1 MTIKNNYFLFLSLF
15 AMIGFA
21 QAPANYYNNATGTGY
36 DLKTQLSTI
45 ISNGH
50 VGQPYGSGLWSLYS
64 TSLRD
69 VYYENDNSLLDIYS
83 ENPDSAD
90 PYNYTSVSQQCGNY
104 NAEGICYNKEHLIP
118 QSYFSSAMPMYSD
131 AHHVVPSDG
140 KVNGWRDNYPFG
152 PVSGTTSSPC
162 NGGATNIPCNSQNGS
177 KKGNNAN
184 TGYSAGYSGIVFEP
198 IDEFKGDVARSFFY
212 FATRYETDMDTFF
225 TTAANS
231 TSTPAV
237 IAMFDGSE
245 DKVFSDTFL
254 NILITWHLN
263 DPVSQKE
270 IDFNNAIYE
279 FQGNR
284 NPFIDNADYVCQIWT
299 TQCTALS
306 TDSFSLG
313 NAIAVYPNP
322 SNNNRINIQSEIV
335 LDEIQLIN
343 VNGQII
349 QHITKPAFSNNTY
362 TLDNLPQGFYLL
374 KLSSDNQS
382 VTKKIMVN

>member
-1 MTIKNNYFLFLSLF
+1 MKKNYSLF
-15 AMIGFA
+15 FLLFTIIGFA

-36 DLKTQLSTI
+36 ALKTQLKNI

-50 VGQPYGSGLWSLYS
+50 VGQPYGTGLWSLYS

-69 VYYENDNSLLDIYS
+69 QYYENDNSLLDIYS

-90 PYNYTSVSQQCGNY
+90 PYNYTTVSQQCGNY
-104 NAEGICYNKEHLIP
+104 NAEGVCYNKEHLIP
-118 QSYFSSAMPMYSD
+118 QSYFNSEMPMYSD

-152 PVSGTTSSPC
+152 PVVGTTSSPC
-162 NGGATNIPCNSQNGS
+162 NNGATNIPCNSQNGS

-184 TGYSAGYSGIVFEP
+184 TGYSAGFTGIVFEP

-212 FATRYETDMDTFF
+212 FATRYETQMDEFF
-225 TTAANS
+225 TSATNS

-245 DKVFSDTFL
+245 NKAFSNTFL
-254 NILITWHLN
+254 NILITWHNN

-270 IDFNNAIYE
+270 IDFNNYIYT

-284 NPFIDNADYVCQIWT
+284 NPFIDNPNYVCQIWSAE
-299 TQCTALS
+299 CAALS
-306 TDSFSLG
+306 SGSFSLE
-313 NAIAVYPNP
+313 NTIAIYPNP
-322 SNNNRINIQSEIV
+322 TNNHRINIQSETL

-349 QHITKPAFSNNTY
+349 QQIKKPVFNSNTY
-362 TLDNLPQGFYLL
+362 TLENLNSGFYFL
-374 KLSSDNQS
+374 KLSSENQS
-382 VTKKIMVN
+382 VTKKIIVN